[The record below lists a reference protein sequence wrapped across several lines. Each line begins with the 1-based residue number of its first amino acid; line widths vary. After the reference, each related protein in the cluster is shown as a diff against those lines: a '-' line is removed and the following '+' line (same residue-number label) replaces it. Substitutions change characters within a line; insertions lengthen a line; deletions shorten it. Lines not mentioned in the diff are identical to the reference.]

1 MVVVWWSEGKFW
13 KTLPVPTKNTR
24 EITEIHSFGDHKG
37 DERYLIFEITG
48 PRYLSTLAV
57 EEESR
62 ERTTT
67 TFEGA
72 KQPIEK
78 NETKTMVKQEVPQD
92 EGEAERMRLNL
103 VAKFTQTVIDITGLS
118 RYDMDLILAQGI
130 KSVEDLSLFKD
141 KDIDHLFQ
149 TPGLK
154 TVPLMTQLKLKG
166 LAEVLR
172 VRRGRGRLHLN
183 ITQLDVDLKLRERSR
198 REAYH
203 W

>member
-1 MVVVWWSEGKFW
+1 MWRK
-13 KTLPVPTKNTR
+13 
-24 EITEIHSFGDHKG
+24 
-37 DERYLIFEITG
+37 
-48 PRYLSTLAV
+48 
-57 EEESR
+57 
-62 ERTTT
+62 
-67 TFEGA
+67 
-72 KQPIEK
+72 
-78 NETKTMVKQEVPQD
+78 ETKTMDKRFHKRKWKMSAYD
-92 EGEAERMRLNL
+92 IHTHMAR
-103 VAKFTQTVIDITGLS
+103 FTQTVIDVTGLTGTEIEF
-118 RYDMDLILAQGI
+118 ILAQGI

-172 VRRGRGRLHLN
+172 VRRGRGRLSLD

-203 W
+203 WWYF